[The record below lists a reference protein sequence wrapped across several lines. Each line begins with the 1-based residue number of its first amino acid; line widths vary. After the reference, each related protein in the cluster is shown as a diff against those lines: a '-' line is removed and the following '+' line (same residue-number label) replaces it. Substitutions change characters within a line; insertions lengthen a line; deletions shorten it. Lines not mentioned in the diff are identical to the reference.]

1 MCVGNIASMRRSI
14 AGVGRALITLGVLIL
29 LFVGYQLWGT
39 GVFTARAQT
48 QLKKDFAQL
57 QKQYGPDDN
66 PVVTTPSTT
75 DGSPSSTTS
84 TTLGA
89 APIPAEG
96 DVAGMIKIP
105 AIGMDAKAF
114 VEGTSRDDLKK
125 GPGHYLG
132 TPMPGHLGNA
142 AIAGHRTTY
151 GAPFNRINEL
161 KVGDKIVVLTVQGA
175 FTYAVFEQ
183 IIVKPTDTYVV
194 DPPPN
199 PLEAWLTLTSCHPKG
214 SASQRIVI
222 HAKLVPNES
231 SKPTPAPPTTIG
243 KPRETVLAQGL
254 DGQHKSL
261 GPTKL
266 WAIIVGLIGLAW
278 WWAFRR
284 WRHPLTFVLGVV
296 PFLVVLVPF
305 YVYLERALP
314 AGY

>member
-1 MCVGNIASMRRSI
+1 MRRGI
-14 AGVGRALITLGVLIL
+14 AGVGRAFITLGLLIL

-48 QLKKDFAQL
+48 ELKKDFAEL
-57 QKQYGPDDN
+57 QRQYGHDD
-66 PVVTTPSTT
+66 PVVTTTPTTGEPSDSTT
-75 DGSPSSTTS
+75 TTS
-84 TTLGA
+84 LPN
-89 APIPAEG
+89 APVPAEG
-96 DVAGMIKIP
+96 EVAGMIKIP

-161 KVGDKIVVLTVQGA
+161 KAGDRIVILTVQGA
-175 FTYAVFEQ
+175 FTYQMFEQ
-183 IIVKPTDTYVV
+183 LIVKPTDTWVV

-199 PLEAWLTLTSCHPKG
+199 PLDAWLTLTSCHPKG

-222 HAKLVPNES
+222 HAKLIPAES
-231 SKPTPAPPTTIG
+231 DLVTVAPPTTTAQ
-243 KPRETVLAQGL
+243 PRHAALAQGL

-261 GPTKL
+261 GPTQL
-266 WAIIVGLIGLAW
+266 WAIIVLVVGLGW

-284 WRHPLTFVLGVV
+284 WRHPLTFALGIV
-296 PFLVVLVPF
+296 PFLLVLAPF